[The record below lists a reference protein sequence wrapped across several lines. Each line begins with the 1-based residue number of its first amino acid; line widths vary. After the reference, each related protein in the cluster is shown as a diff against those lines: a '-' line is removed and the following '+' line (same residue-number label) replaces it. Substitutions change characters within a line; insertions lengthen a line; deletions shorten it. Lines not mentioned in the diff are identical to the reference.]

1 MRSSSP
7 DPAMIFTTLL
17 SGKPDI
23 GGGVRMSEQPQYS
36 PTAVGFTAFAGVM
49 LIIVGVFQAIAGLG
63 AVLEDKVYVVG
74 QEYVFTFDVTAW
86 GWIHL
91 LLGLLLIAA
100 GIGVFYGSV
109 AARTIG
115 VVVAGLSAI
124 VNFAFLFGWNQPFW
138 SMLIILLD
146 ITIIWALTM
155 HGRDITQ

>member
-1 MRSSSP
+1 
-7 DPAMIFTTLL
+7 
-17 SGKPDI
+17 
-23 GGGVRMSEQPQYS
+23 MSDQQQYS
-36 PTAVGFTAFAGVM
+36 PAAVGFTAFAGVVM
-49 LIIVGVFQAIAGLG
+49 IIVGVFQAIAGLG
-63 AVLEDKVYVVG
+63 AILEDKVYVVG
-74 QEYVFTFDVTAW
+74 QKYVFTFDVTTW

-91 LLGLLLIAA
+91 LIGLLLVAA

-115 VVVAGLSAI
+115 VLIAGLSAI

-138 SMLIILLD
+138 SMLIIVLD